1 MIAKS
6 ASTPLFIYGTRHGT
20 LYNLT
25 PTNMPKNIPA
35 IQLSYGD
42 FHDHIET
49 LQNLPEGMT
58 LKKFLLF
65 PENTLTYM
73 TPYNFAK

>member
-1 MIAKS
+1 MIPK
-6 ASTPLFIYGTRHGT
+6 STPLFIYGSRHGT

-35 IQLSYGD
+35 VQLSYGD

-49 LQNLPEGMT
+49 IANLP
-58 LKKFLLF
+58 
-65 PENTLTYM
+65 
-73 TPYNFAK
+73 